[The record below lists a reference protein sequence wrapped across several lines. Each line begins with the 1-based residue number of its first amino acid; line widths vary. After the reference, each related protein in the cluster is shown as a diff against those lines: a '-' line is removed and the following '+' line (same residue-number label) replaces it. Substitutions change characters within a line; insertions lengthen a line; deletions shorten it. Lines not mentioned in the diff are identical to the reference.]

1 MSTFFTLCFTLLMSS
16 LSLSFADDNRNSGG
30 FTVDTVQ
37 AFNISSAVEEHN
49 PNIAPPVERRTPSKE
64 MLDAFKGVEQ
74 SQVTNLTTIQRVE
87 KYLVSGFL
95 HIVPMGLDHIVFIVA
110 LFLSTTIFTR
120 LFWQVTVFTLAHT
133 ITLALATVWGISLAA
148 SIVEPLIALSIIYV
162 AIENIRT
169 EENSKWRYLVTFIF
183 GLLHG
188 FGFAFVLSEFG
199 LSNNNL
205 AVSLVSFNIGVEL
218 GQLFVIAV
226 LLAIFYKWSR
236 LPSYRAF
243 VQLPLSVIVGFLGLF
258 WLLERII

>member
-1 MSTFFTLCFTLLMSS
+1 MMFKTLTLYFVLLMSP
-16 LSLSFADDNRNSGG
+16 LSTVYAGDDNQIGNAI
-30 FTVDTVQ
+30 TD
-37 AFNISSAVEEHN
+37 NISSVNASLDAEKSSGM
-49 PNIAPPVERRTPSKE
+49 AQRTPSKE
-64 MLDAFKGVEQ
+64 MLDAFKNVEQ
-74 SQVTNLTTIQRVE
+74 SQVTNLTTKQRVE

-95 HIVPMGLDHIVFIVA
+95 HIVPMGLDHIVFIIA
-110 LFLSTTIFTR
+110 LFLSTTVFST

-133 ITLALATVWGISLAA
+133 ITLALATIWGISLAA

-169 EENSKWRYLVTFIF
+169 EQTLKRRYLVTFIF

-205 AVSLVSFNIGVEL
+205 AVSLVSFNVGVEL
-218 GQLFVIAV
+218 GQLFVIAI
-226 LLAIFYKWSR
+226 LMTLFYKWSR
-236 LPSYRAF
+236 APSYRAF

>member
-1 MSTFFTLCFTLLMSS
+1 MFKTLTLYFVLLMSP
-16 LSLSFADDNRNSGG
+16 LSTVYAGDDSQIGNAI
-30 FTVDTVQ
+30 TD
-37 AFNISSAVEEHN
+37 NISSVNASLDAEKSPGMAQRN
-49 PNIAPPVERRTPSKE
+49 PSKE
-64 MLDAFKGVEQ
+64 MLDAFKNVEQ
-74 SQVTNLTTIQRVE
+74 SQVTNLTTKQRVE

-95 HIVPMGLDHIVFIVA
+95 HIVPMGLDHIVFIIA
-110 LFLSTTIFTR
+110 LFLSTTVFST

-133 ITLALATVWGISLAA
+133 ITLALATIWGISLVA

-169 EENSKWRYLVTFIF
+169 EQTLKRRYLVTFIF

-205 AVSLVSFNIGVEL
+205 AVSLVSFNVGVEL
-218 GQLFVIAV
+218 GQLFVIAI
-226 LLAIFYKWSR
+226 LMTLFYKWSR
-236 LPSYRAF
+236 APSYRAF